1 MQQIIDIIDSIV
13 YIIFEIKAQF
23 SRAFL
28 TNLLCKNLLQA
39 CLISEQEFSNLVW
52 TETRRK
58 MIERNKK
65 D

>member
-13 YIIFEIKAQF
+13 HIIFEIKAQF

-28 TNLLCKNLLQA
+28 TILLCKNLLQA
-39 CLISEQEFSNLVW
+39 CLFSEQEFSNLVW
-52 TETRRK
+52 IETRRK

>member
-13 YIIFEIKAQF
+13 HIVFEIKAQF

-39 CLISEQEFSNLVW
+39 CLFSEQIFKSSLD
-52 TETRRK
+52 
-58 MIERNKK
+58 RNKK
-65 D
+65 KDDRKK